1 MKGLTVKYFI
11 LPFFLSMSIFSSMS
25 IRNFDDRLLKNGM
38 VKNFEIIFTGCLT
51 LKKHF
56 HSYMRYYHYFMYSKC
71 YSMFV
76 QYACKIINA
85 IFNHRVLTIE
95 FYRKLFKI

>member
-11 LPFFLSMSIFSSMS
+11 LPFFLSLVIAFMS
-25 IRNFDDRLLKNGM
+25 IRNFDDRLLKNGT
-38 VKNFEIIFTGCLT
+38 VKNYELIFTGCLT

-56 HSYMRYYHYFMYSKC
+56 HSYMRYYHYFMYSKY

-76 QYACKIINA
+76 
-85 IFNHRVLTIE
+85 
-95 FYRKLFKI
+95 